1 MRTRLGFV
9 VRPAVAVLVA
19 LFAVC
24 SSGGAARADEGMW
37 TFDNF
42 PSAKVGGTYGFTPSQ
57 AWLDHVRL
65 SSVRLAFG
73 CSGSFVSASG
83 LVMTNHHCAQGC
95 ISQLSTG
102 GKDYNRDGFYAAST
116 AEEQRCPAQ
125 EIDQLLKIADVTAQ
139 IHAAE
144 KGLTASA
151 ANAARKAQIAR
162 ITQACDPLLRC
173 DVVTLY
179 NGGQY
184 KLYTYRAFRDVRL
197 VWAPEFDIAFFGG
210 DPDNFSYPR
219 FDLDITLLRVYDG
232 DKPALTPDFFAW
244 NPAGPQDGELTFVS
258 GNPGRTERLDTV
270 AELQYARD
278 AALPLA
284 IRTSSDLDGYLTRYA
299 AESPEHAKDALDA
312 IFGTENGLKL
322 QIGREAALLTPSF
335 FAGKE
340 KQEAAFRAAVAAKP
354 ELQAKYGGAWAAI
367 ARTEKL
373 RDDRTAYLDGSA
385 LARGSTLLG
394 IAQTLVRAAAER
406 PKPNAQR
413 LPEFSDARLR
423 TLQLQLFSTAPI
435 STDFERAR
443 LTWTFTKFRQNLT
456 ADDPFVREV
465 LGQRSPEELAALIA
479 TSKLTDPAYRKTLW
493 DGGQAAIDASTDPAI
508 VLMRAIDPQTRA
520 VRKTFEDTIEAPIA
534 ANEELLGEARFAVY
548 GTSVYPDATFT
559 ARLSYGS
566 VKGYEQRGTF
576 VPPFTTFAG
585 LYERATGRA
594 PFALPK
600 SWLDAKSALDLNT
613 KMNFVTTND
622 IIGGNSGSPVI
633 DKDARIIG
641 LVFDGNLQSLGGDYF
656 YDGTA
661 NRAVA
666 VDSAAITA
674 ALRVVYKDKRLLEEL
689 GQ

>member
-1 MRTRLGFV
+1 MRIRAGFG
-9 VRPAVAVLVA
+9 VR
-19 LFAVC
+19 LFAAGFFLL
-24 SSGGAARADEGMW
+24 SALSFSAPARADEGMW
-37 TFDNF
+37 TFDDF
-42 PSAKVGGTYGFTPSQ
+42 PAQKVADAYGFKPSQ
-57 AWLDHVRL
+57 AWLDKVRL
-65 SSVRLAFG
+65 ASVRLAFG
-73 CSGSFVSASG
+73 CSGSFISKDG

-102 GKDYNRDGFYAAST
+102 TNDYNRDGYYAASM
-116 AEEQRCPAQ
+116 ADEKRCPAQ
-125 EIDQLLKIADVTAQ
+125 EINQLLSIQDVTEQ
-139 IHAAE
+139 IKTAERGLGAAE
-144 KGLTASA
+144 
-151 ANAARKAQIAR
+151 ANAARKAEVAR
-162 ITQACDPLLRC
+162 ITKACDPANRC

-210 DPDNFSYPR
+210 DPDNFSFPR
-219 FDLDITLLRVYDG
+219 FDLDITLLRVYQD
-232 DKPALTPDFFAW
+232 DKPASTPDFFGW
-244 NPAGPQDGELTFVS
+244 NPSGPKDGELTFVS

-270 AELQYARD
+270 AELQYQRD
-278 AALPLA
+278 VALPLN

-299 AESPEHAKDALDA
+299 MESPEHAKQALDG
-312 IFGTENGLKL
+312 IFGNANGLKAN
-322 QIGREAALLTPSF
+322 IGREAALLTPESF
-335 FAGKE
+335 ALKV
-340 KQEAAFRAAVAAKP
+340 KQEADFRALIAADPAK
-354 ELQAKYGGAWAAI
+354 QAKYGAAWDVISRALQNQDP
-367 ARTEKL
+367 L
-373 RDDRTAYLDGSA
+373 RVYKDGA

-406 PKPNAQR
+406 PKPNEKR
-413 LPEFSDARLR
+413 LPEFSDSRLK
-423 TLQLQLFSTAPI
+423 TLELSLFSSAPI
-435 STDFERAR
+435 YPEYEQAR
-443 LTWTFTKFRQNLT
+443 LTWALLKIRQNLT
-456 ADDPFVREV
+456 ADDPFVRKI

-479 TSKLTDPAYRKTLW
+479 TSNLIDPAYRRQLW

-508 VLMRAIDPQTRA
+508 VLMRTVEPDARA
-520 VRKTFEDTIEAPIA
+520 ARRAFEEDVEGPLS
-534 ANEELLGEARFAVY
+534 ANQELLGEARFAAY

-566 VKGYEQRGTF
+566 VKGYPQRGTTIA
-576 VPPFTTFAG
+576 PFTDFAG
-585 LYERATGRA
+585 LYDRATGRA

-600 SWLDAKSALDLNT
+600 SWLDAKHSLDLRT

-633 DKDARIIG
+633 DKDAKIIG
-641 LVFDGNLQSLGGDYF
+641 LIFDGNLQSLGGDYF

-674 ALRVVYKDKRLLEEL
+674 ALRSVYHDTRILKEL